1 VSPEGPDISREIPA
15 WLPTRDVDISRE
27 ILPRLKAYVGMLE
40 DWNARHN
47 LVSASS
53 LADVWQ
59 RHVWDSAQ
67 LVRYIPGTARTLA
80 DLGSGA
86 GFPGMVLAVLLRDR
100 VQVTLFEAT
109 TKKCRFL
116 EAVSDRLGLNA
127 KIRNERM
134 EAIVPEAF
142 DVITARAC
150 APLERL
156 LAYAQNFAGP
166 KSVCLF
172 LKGQNLAV
180 ELTQARKSWK
190 IKALA
195 HQSLSDPSGAVLE
208 IQEFRHAADRG
219 PSPPARPGRR
229 QPERRRR

>member
-1 VSPEGPDISREIPA
+1 MGD
-15 WLPTRDVDISRE
+15 DISRE

-47 LVSASS
+47 LVSAAS

-67 LVRYIPGTARTLA
+67 LIRYVPDTARTLA

-86 GFPGMVLAVLLRDR
+86 GFPGLVLAVLLRDR
-100 VQVTLFEAT
+100 VQVSLFEST
-109 TKKCRFL
+109 GKKCQFL

-127 KIRNERM
+127 KIRKERM
-134 EAIVPEAF
+134 EAAPQEPF
-142 DVITARAC
+142 DVVTARAC
-150 APLERL
+150 APLDTL
-156 LAYAQNFAGP
+156 LAYAQNFARPGT
-166 KSVCLF
+166 VCLF

-180 ELTQARKSWK
+180 ELTQARKNWN
-190 IKALA
+190 IEALE
-195 HQSLSDPSGAVLE
+195 HQSLSDPSGTVLE
-208 IQEFRHAADRG
+208 IQEFRHVRDRG
-219 PSPPARPGRR
+219 PSTGGPKDGPPARPGRR